1 MGCSDFF
8 HGAEHYRE
16 QVVSPLLAAGTSV
29 KTYFHTY
36 VDTDCPQRDERLVR
50 ELDPA
55 RYEFQQKRLPRIVDS
70 LIRVLELV
78 LQDEQEID
86 AVVMTRFDL
95 RYRVPI
101 TSLNVDWNATN
112 LAFHDVSPMWKARQ
126 SVSDL
131 LFILP
136 VKHVRPLIQS
146 LNVSAGRPGL
156 KSGGPGHDMYNAFV
170 RIVGSTALRFID
182 DSPGGATSASSPN
195 QASTFVALSRA
206 CGADFHTCPAQ

>member
-1 MGCSDFF
+1 
-8 HGAEHYRE
+8 
-16 QVVSPLLAAGTSV
+16 
-29 KTYFHTY
+29 
-36 VDTDCPQRDERLVR
+36 
-50 ELDPA
+50 
-55 RYEFQQKRLPRIVDS
+55 

-95 RYRVPI
+95 RHRVPI